1 MDWAVLI
8 GWAADGHYQWFY
20 LSLTIQILSGLLSA
34 GILIWELLDH
44 MNGYVA
50 GAISLI
56 FGIGGFGPWVM
67 VILALYTQQVRDA
80 HASIELTKNIML
92 MELIFETLP
101 QSMLQGYVAISYSM
115 LDPINNADHFSAL
128 LFASLAMSVFH
139 ASLTVFDFEILLR
152 KETSGLRLTTVSR
165 YGCLSVA
172 ARTAQSAALISAVA
186 LMFCA
191 FKTTGA
197 IFMGIAML
205 VFSCLACEGGLRS
218 KPGRSA
224 AADLCQAVCSAVCF
238 LIVISIWGLIF
249 AAENSH
255 RENNYGNI
263 TIENDGAEMAFLTD
277 LKRHY

>member
-128 LFASLAMSVFH
+128 LFASLAMSRGSFSH
-139 ASLTVFDFEILLR
+139 TLIL
-152 KETSGLRLTTVSR
+152 KQTT
-165 YGCLSVA
+165 LH
-172 ARTAQSAALISAVA
+172 
-186 LMFCA
+186 LMVVPSPRPTNK
-191 FKTTGA
+191 KT
-197 IFMGIAML
+197 L
-205 VFSCLACEGGLRS
+205 
-218 KPGRSA
+218 
-224 AADLCQAVCSAVCF
+224 F
-238 LIVISIWGLIF
+238 LI
-249 AAENSH
+249 
-255 RENNYGNI
+255 
-263 TIENDGAEMAFLTD
+263 
-277 LKRHY
+277 